1 MQIPHKFKY
10 IKNFNPIFCIP
21 IIDKECI
28 NLFFKENNKIN
39 TQRISKQSKN
49 ERCNY
54 LINNYLK
61 YRFSDS
67 KSINETLYRIFL
79 NIEIRPRCKYCGGEA
94 TYMGAGNFQRFCS
107 IKCAMNSEEVKQH
120 CKDLLQEKY
129 GVDNVYQLE
138 SVKSKIRSTN
148 LEKLGVEMPIQSKTV
163 REKAKQTYLEKYG
176 VENVSQS
183 EYWKEKV
190 KKTNNERY
198 GGNAPAC
205 SIEVQNKMRKTCKDR
220 YGKELYCQSE
230 EFKSIWKNPERKQQ
244 IKEKEY
250 KTKKN
255 NNSFKKSTPEI
266 KILELLKSNY
276 PDTIY
281 QHSND
286 YRYPF
291 NCDFYIPSLDLF
303 IEYNGHWTHQD
314 HIFNENNNDDLL
326 ALENMKNK
334 SITSTFYK
342 TAIDIWTV
350 RDPLKVK
357 TAKENNLNYLIIWPL
372 DYKNNLILEK
382 IKEFEK

>member
-1 MQIPHKFKY
+1 
-10 IKNFNPIFCIP
+10 
-21 IIDKECI
+21 
-28 NLFFKENNKIN
+28 
-39 TQRISKQSKN
+39 
-49 ERCNY
+49 
-54 LINNYLK
+54 
-61 YRFSDS
+61 
-67 KSINETLYRIFL
+67 
-79 NIEIRPRCKYCGGEA
+79 
-94 TYMGAGNFQRFCS
+94 
-107 IKCAMNSEEVKQH
+107 MNSEEVKQH

-138 SVKSKIRSTN
+138 SVKNKIKTTN

-163 REKAKQTYLEKYG
+163 REKSKQTCLEKYG

-205 SIEVQNKMRKTCKDR
+205 STEVQNKMRKTCEEKYGIPSYVQTQQFKD
-220 YGKELYCQSE
+220 L
-230 EFKSIWKNPERKQQ
+230 WKNKDFVKK

-266 KILELLKSNY
+266 KILELLKINY

-281 QHSND
+281 QYSTD
-286 YRYPF
+286 PRYPF

-314 HIFNENNNDDLL
+314 HIFNENSKDDLL
-326 ALENMKNK
+326 ILENMKNK
-334 SITSTFYK
+334 SLESSFYK
-342 TAIDIWTV
+342 IAIDVWTR

-357 TAKENNLNYLIIWPL
+357 TAKENNLNYLILWPS

-382 IKEFEK
+382 IKELM